1 MKLFRF
7 SFFHGEFDFRLAGR
21 WLFLGSIVGVLSG
34 LGAIL
39 FQMGLVFLR
48 QFVVEHLMGLEPIRP
63 GGESYHNYFN
73 LGHFNPWLI
82 IILPALGG
90 LIAGFLVFQF
100 APEAEGHGTD
110 DAINSF
116 HRKRGIMRPIVP
128 IIKLLASIITIG
140 SGGSGG
146 REGPIAQIG
155 AGVGSFLAT
164 RLGLDIKTRRWLLAA
179 GVGAGIGSIFRAPLA
194 GALFAA
200 EVLYSSAEVETEV
213 LLPALVSTIIAYSVF
228 SMKFGWGHMF
238 TDAGM
243 HGFTNALDLIPYSIE
258 ALLLAFMA
266 FLFVKTFYGVK
277 DLFNR
282 WNIPDMIKPFFGGLI
297 TGAIALALIEVTGD
311 RKFVIDVLGGGYG
324 ILQEILHNDVTNLTL
339 VVLVLVAFGKILT
352 TSFTISSGGSAG
364 VFGPSMVIGGTIGAA
379 TGYIM
384 QYIFPGLTLYPSTFA
399 IVGMA
404 GFFAAAANTP
414 ISTIIMVSELTGNYE
429 LLLPSMWVCSI
440 AYLVAKKKWSIYK
453 SQVPSKIY
461 SQAHF
466 GEFAPDIFET
476 TTVEET
482 YKKTRHFITIPSHWN
497 MEMILKMASDTSQR
511 IFPVVDRE
519 NVLQGTFSVSDVTH
533 LLQAENG
540 TSKTAQDIMH
550 KSVLEVHP
558 YETIRKAQQIL
569 QENQVEELLVID
581 DHENPPKILGII
593 TAADIMTTYN
603 KKLSRIK
610 FGSDTPER
618 LPEDKSV
625 LNRIS
630 VNNVLETDLL
640 TIEPDAC
647 LGDLVKIIIRSKRN
661 IFPVVDA
668 KLKFYGIIMLNDI
681 REVMF
686 DTAKYETEK
695 IKDLMAKSPA
705 IVNEIDSM
713 SRVMEKFEKTGAWNL
728 PVIDRYHRFKGLVSK
743 STIFSVY
750 RRQLLRQAEV

>member
-1 MKLFRF
+1 
-7 SFFHGEFDFRLAGR
+7 
-21 WLFLGSIVGVLSG
+21 
-34 LGAIL
+34 
-39 FQMGLVFLR
+39 
-48 QFVVEHLMGLEPIRP
+48 
-63 GGESYHNYFN
+63 
-73 LGHFNPWLI
+73 
-82 IILPALGG
+82 
-90 LIAGFLVFQF
+90 
-100 APEAEGHGTD
+100 
-110 DAINSF
+110 
-116 HRKRGIMRPIVP
+116 
-128 IIKLLASIITIG
+128 
-140 SGGSGG
+140 
-146 REGPIAQIG
+146 
-155 AGVGSFLAT
+155 
-164 RLGLDIKTRRWLLAA
+164 
-179 GVGAGIGSIFRAPLA
+179 
-194 GALFAA
+194 
-200 EVLYSSAEVETEV
+200 
-213 LLPALVSTIIAYSVF
+213 
-228 SMKFGWGHMF
+228 MF

-266 FLFVKTFYGVK
+266 FLFVKTFYGIK
-277 DLFNR
+277 DLFGR
-282 WNIPDMIKPFFGGLI
+282 WNLPNSLKPFFGGLI
-297 TGAIALALIEVTGD
+297 TGTIALVLIEVTGD

-339 VVLVLVAFGKILT
+339 FILVLVAFGKILT

-379 TGYIM
+379 TGYVM

-497 MEMILKMASDTSQR
+497 MERILKMASDTSQR
-511 IFPVVDRE
+511 IFPVVDKD
-519 NVLQGTFSVSDVTH
+519 NVLQGTFTVSDVTH

-540 TSKTAQDIMH
+540 TSKTAEDIMH

-593 TAADIMTTYN
+593 TASDIMTTYN

-610 FGSDTPER
+610 FGSDKPER

-640 TIEPDAC
+640 TVEPDAG

-686 DTAKYETEK
+686 DTSKYETLK
-695 IKDLMAKSPA
+695 IKELMTKSPA
-705 IVNEIDSM
+705 IVNETDSM